1 MFRRPRRSTRAY
13 TRIPSTSR
21 GRSAGGGPAG
31 AAAGLHLAVEL
42 VHQRGDRQAGA
53 VGLGFGQADAEILA
67 HPVDREAEIEL
78 ALAHGGAPV
87 VHLPGLRGAFADDLA
102 HLGHVEAR
110 HLAEVRSEEHTSEL
124 TSIMRI
130 SYAVL
135 RL

>member
-1 MFRRPRRSTRAY
+1 MARPSPASVLRQY
-13 TRIPSTSR
+13 LHQ
-21 GRSAGGGPAG
+21 AGGVPAV

-87 VHLPGLRGAFADDLA
+87 VHLPGLRGALADDL
-102 HLGHVEAR
+102 
-110 HLAEVRSEEHTSEL
+110 RSDERRVGKSCVSTLSSRWSLYH
-124 TSIMRI
+124 
-130 SYAVL
+130 
-135 RL
+135 